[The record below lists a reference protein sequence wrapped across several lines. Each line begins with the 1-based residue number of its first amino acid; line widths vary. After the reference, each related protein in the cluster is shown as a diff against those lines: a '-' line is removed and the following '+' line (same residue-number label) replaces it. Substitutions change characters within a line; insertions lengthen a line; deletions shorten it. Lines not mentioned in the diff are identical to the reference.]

1 MANKTN
7 RTKKAT
13 STAGA
18 KKTHRRRSHMKKR
31 QTKAMRQKKDKMYR
45 RMNSALFSGVVST

>member
-1 MANKTN
+1 MENKTN
-7 RTKKAT
+7 RTT
-13 STAGA
+13 SGAGA

-31 QTKAMRQKKDKMYR
+31 QTKAMRQKKDKMYK

>member
-7 RTKKAT
+7 KAT
-13 STAGA
+13 SRAGA
-18 KKTHRRRSHMKKR
+18 KKTHRRRPHMKKR
-31 QTKAMRQKKDKMYR
+31 QTKAMRQKKDKMYK